1 MNSQPDLGEH
11 GSDWVCTT
19 AAMSGTIWCAITCM
33 STTVFA
39 TIADASY
46 GKTRTGTLASMIF
59 PAGITIF
66 GAFTDFTL
74 ASGGVIAYRAGP
86 AAKT

>member
-1 MNSQPDLGEH
+1 MNTQPPLGEH
-11 GSDWVCTT
+11 GSDWVCTAT
-19 AAMSGTIWCAITCM
+19 AMSGTIWCAITCL
-33 STTVFA
+33 SATVFA

-46 GKTRTGTLASMIF
+46 NKTRTGTLASMIF

-86 AAKT
+86 KPKT

>member
-1 MNSQPDLGEH
+1 
-11 GSDWVCTT
+11 
-19 AAMSGTIWCAITCM
+19 
-33 STTVFA
+33 VFA

-46 GKTRTGTLASMIF
+46 NKTRTGTLASMIF

-86 AAKT
+86 KPKT